1 MKRIALA
8 ATTLGLATGAA
19 HAGGLDRTYTAI
31 DPLFEQGNY
40 AELSFGY
47 TMPDVTGSDLGV
59 PPGVGAPNAT
69 GNVAGDYSTAGFA
82 FKVDFN
88 EKLSMAMIYDQPYG
102 ADTFYGGNPAATLLG
117 GTSAD
122 AETHALTALVRYKF
136 TDRISAYI
144 GPRFVNAEGDITIAG
159 LAYGPA
165 NGANFRFGNTSG
177 TGYVV
182 GAAYEVP
189 EIALRASLT
198 YHSPVDLSFRTTE
211 TIPGAGT
218 FSTITNSETPESWEL
233 SVQSGINQST
243 LVFGSIRHSMWSDFT
258 LTPTVFGNNLASFDD
273 ITTYEIGVGKRFT
286 DRFSGSITIS
296 YEDTSGDDL
305 VSPLGPTN
313 GQTGITVGGKYKLTD
328 ALDISAGVRYTMLG
342 DGVPQTGG
350 VPRGS
355 FDNNDAISV
364 GVKMGYHF

>member
-1 MKRIALA
+1 MKKLALA
-8 ATTLGLATGAA
+8 ATTLGLAAGTA
-19 HAGGLDRTYTAI
+19 HAGGLDRSYTPI

-40 AELSFGY
+40 AELSFGF
-47 TMPDVTGSDLGV
+47 TMPDVTGSDLAG
-59 PPGVGAPNAT
+59 NAIS
-69 GNVAGDYSTAGFA
+69 NVAGDYSTVGFA

-88 EKLSMAMIYDQPYG
+88 EKLSLAMIYDQPYG
-102 ADTFYGGNPAATLLG
+102 ADTAYGGNPATTLLG

-122 AETHALTALVRYKF
+122 AETHALTALVRWKF

-144 GPRFVNAEGDITIAG
+144 GPRFLNAEGDITIAG

-165 NGANFRFGNTSG
+165 NGANFRFANTTG
-177 TGYVV
+177 AGYVV

-198 YHSPVDLSFRTTE
+198 YHSPVDLRFRTTE

-218 FSTITNSETPESWEL
+218 FTTFTNSETPETIEL
-233 SVQSGINQST
+233 SFQSGINQST
-243 LVFGSIRHSMWSDFT
+243 LIFGSIRHAKWSDFT
-258 LTPTVFGNNLASFDD
+258 LTPTIFGNNLASFDD

-286 DRFSGSITIS
+286 EKFSGSIAVS

-313 GQTGITVGGKYKLTD
+313 GQTGITVGGKYIVND
-328 ALDISAGVRYTMLG
+328 SVDISGGVRYTMLG
-342 DGVPQTGG
+342 NGVPQTGG
-350 VPRGS
+350 TPRGN
-355 FDNNDAISV
+355 FRNNDAISV
-364 GVKMGYHF
+364 GMKLGYHF